1 MRGRCRFLL
10 CPPCKVCPAKR
21 PFFAARAMYKKKRS
35 KLNSVKP
42 DVELRPVT
50 FLFVSV
56 QSSLSPFSHFKKPPG
71 ISNPL
76 PLLCV
81 SSLHHPKSAR
91 SDANAQHPLPAKKTA
106 ESADTCHPPFGKC
119 SFFPCRSD
127 FVRIY
132 YQTEA
137 LRNAS
142 SFPSGLP
149 EELCGLSPP
158 LVETLDRFYL
168 PLGRASRICRSSRL
182 SLTGSRQ
189 ARKGTH
195 VLFNCRIGPGWFVRR
210 FARTRSDNASRFGRC
225 RRVEHLSWNSDRCGG
240 CDASATLLLWT
251 RWQLHR

>member
-158 LVETLDRFYL
+158 LVEALDRFYL
-168 PLGRASRICRSSRL
+168 PLGRASKTCLIQSPVSHWLEMGAERNACSLRLPHWPLSVRPANRLNPRGQCVDIWRLSSR
-182 SLTGSRQ
+182 
-189 ARKGTH
+189 
-195 VLFNCRIGPGWFVRR
+195 
-210 FARTRSDNASRFGRC
+210 
-225 RRVEHLSWNSDRCGG
+225 
-240 CDASATLLLWT
+240 
-251 RWQLHR
+251 